1 MDSRTPATRELARRF
16 TDASVAKDVDVLA
29 PRCCGTTSG
38 RRCRRHGC
46 DLRRS
51 GEPTRA
57 RLFGRTVGTATAGD
71 TFSAWISALPCAS
84 SAPR

>member
-38 RRCRRHGC
+38 R
-46 DLRRS
+46 
-51 GEPTRA
+51 
-57 RLFGRTVGTATAGD
+57 
-71 TFSAWISALPCAS
+71 
-84 SAPR
+84 